1 VESGR
6 WSIPDHRP
14 PQIGYEAGINADQSS
29 MTSVAR
35 RAMQTLSLE
44 AHKAGLSPLSM
55 SLSMTVIFFAL
66 IVKMLHI

>member
-55 SLSMTVIFFAL
+55 SL
-66 IVKMLHI
+66 